1 MKCSEAEPFRCG
13 KNPVCSLSCR
23 HLYEWSSSLP
33 VNSLLKKAVNHV
45 LCAACHIHPPY
56 FQQLL
61 HWAGFLGPDLSA
73 TATDDSKDNAQQQ
86 QVGRLCDRWQGC
98 VTGGKAGC
106 WAVTGGK
113 AECWAVTGGKAEGWA
128 VTGGKAEGWAVTGG
142 KAECWAVTGGK
153 AECWAVTGGKAECW
167 AVTGGKAEGWA
178 VTGGKA
184 ECWAVTGGKAECWAV
199 TGGKAEGWA
208 VTGGKAE
215 CWAVT
220 GGKVECTW
228 AVTLMSSGLVT
239 GGKAKCWAVLC
250 AAGWI
255 AVIVRLAEVEP
266 FLVSESKS
274 ISVLKMSKMN
284 SLRDIRDVVHNSGK

>member
-113 AECWAVTGGKAEGWA
+113 AECWAVTGGKAE
-128 VTGGKAEGWAVTGG
+128 
-142 KAECWAVTGGK
+142 C
-153 AECWAVTGGKAECW
+153 
-167 AVTGGKAEGWA
+167 
-178 VTGGKA
+178 
-184 ECWAVTGGKAECWAV
+184 
-199 TGGKAEGWA
+199 WA

-220 GGKVECTW
+220 GGKVECSW